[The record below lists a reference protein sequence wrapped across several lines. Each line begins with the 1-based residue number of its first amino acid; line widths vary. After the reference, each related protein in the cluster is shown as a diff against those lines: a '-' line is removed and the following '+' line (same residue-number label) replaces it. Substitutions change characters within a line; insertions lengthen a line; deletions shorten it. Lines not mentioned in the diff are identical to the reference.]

1 MNRHYLIGELAESVN
16 LRNGL
21 SAGPRGVE
29 AREPHQQTQS
39 QHKKQ
44 SATIPHPEDYFIKTA
59 SWWYFLC
66 VCVREIL
73 SSQLFWERGKP
84 IPRPHPAF
92 YEFILQVIKAGDKPG
107 NKARR
112 TLILKG
118 NHFLMLSKV
127 TMTIV
132 QPKAINIVV
141 RTILVPRVEKYLHR
155 RRRTLLA
162 RMQIF

>member
-1 MNRHYLIGELAESVN
+1 MCVCERERSFHRSFSGN
-16 LRNGL
+16 
-21 SAGPRGVE
+21 E
-29 AREPHQQTQS
+29 ARHS
-39 QHKKQ
+39 
-44 SATIPHPEDYFIKTA
+44 
-59 SWWYFLC
+59 L
-66 VCVREIL
+66 
-73 SSQLFWERGKP
+73 

-107 NKARR
+107 NEARR

-132 QPKAINIVV
+132 QPKAMSIVV

-155 RRRTLLA
+155 RRRTLLT